1 MGASFKKSISILLS
15 LVMLCATFSLAF
27 SARGADVLAGGK
39 CGDNISWTITDDG
52 TLTVSGVGAITP
64 LERQVWVETTEVD
77 EYGVETPVS
86 YWDTETY
93 FPWDDAYTEII
104 YKALGYADKQAYD
117 AAWDTGDIDY
127 AAVRHLEVSSVK
139 SIVLEEGITQV
150 ESNAFTNFRPLE
162 ITLPASLKSME
173 SSAFCAGFAKSIII
187 KNPTLVLDY
196 AIEIYA
202 YEEENPPFATPEEM
216 IEAEINDEML
226 RIYSFFLGE
235 KTIYEETDYD
245 VEREQFVVLSST
257 PMNAYPW
264 LTVYGGKDSTAQQ
277 AAETTAVNFVEIDV
291 EIVPEKPATVW
302 EKISAFFVKVYQ
314 QLKLLVEKV
323 VAFLTGV
330 FKK

>member
-1 MGASFKKSISILLS
+1 MEASFKKSISILLS
-15 LVMLCATFSLAF
+15 LIMLCSVFTLAF
-27 SARGADVLAGGK
+27 SAQAADVLAGGK

-52 TLTVSGVGAITP
+52 TLTVSGTGAITP

-104 YKALGYADKQAYD
+104 YKALGYADQEAYS
-117 AAWDTGDIDY
+117 AAWDSGDIDY
-127 AAVRHLEVSSVK
+127 AAVSRLEFSTVK

-162 ITLPASLKSME
+162 ITLPASLNSME
-173 SSAFCAGFAKSIII
+173 SSAFCAAFAKSIII
-187 KNPTLVLDY
+187 KNPTLALDY

-202 YEEENPPFATPEEM
+202 YEEETSPYATPEEM
-216 IEAEINDEML
+216 TEAQINDEMVQ
-226 RIYSFFLGE
+226 IYSFYLGE
-235 KTIYEETDYD
+235 ETIYEEVDYD
-245 VEREQFVVLSST
+245 FEKDEFIVLSST

-277 AAETTAVNFVEIDV
+277 AAETSGVNFVEIDV